1 MKFRKPSQSGFTLL
15 EVLVALGILAVALGA
30 VIQSVSQATSNI
42 SYLRDK
48 TFAHW
53 VAMNRAVEIQAGDSW
68 PSIGTNEGSEVMA
81 GHEWFWKETVSEPPG
96 AEELAQAARRV
107 EIEVRRERKSQS
119 PVVSIMMFVGKPL
132 K

>member
-1 MKFRKPSQSGFTLL
+1 MRRRKKPHSGFTLL

-53 VAMNRAVEIQAGDSW
+53 VAMNRVVELQAGSSW

-81 GHEWFWKETVSEPPG
+81 SHEWFWKETVSEP
-96 AEELAQAARRV
+96 EELAQAARRV
-107 EIEVRRERKSQS
+107 EIEVRRDRKSET
-119 PVVSIMMFVGKPL
+119 PMVSVMTFVGKPL